1 MAGVN
6 KVILVG
12 NLGADPKLNNEQD
25 IEKLAA
31 RLSIA
36 TSESWQDQ
44 RTGEKVEKTEWH
56 SVVLWRKLAKIAS
69 DWLRKGDKVYIEGKL
84 QTRKWTDNN
93 GIERYTTEIVASSLQ
108 MLGTKGENRTAPT
121 NNAPKPQ
128 DNEVMTDEERQEAQQ
143 VQQQSSPNFDDDVPF

>member
-25 IEKLAA
+25 IEKLVA
-31 RLSIA
+31 RISIA

-56 SVVLWRKLAKIAS
+56 NVVLWRRLAKIAS

-84 QTRKWTDNN
+84 QTRKWTDNS
-93 GIERYTTEIVASSLQ
+93 GVERYTTEIIASSLQ
-108 MLGTKGENRTAPT
+108 MLGTKGERTTPT

-128 DNEVMTDEERQEAQQ
+128 DDEVMTDEERKEAQQ
-143 VQQQSSPNFDDDVPF
+143 TKQQDSQSFDDDIPF

>member
-1 MAGVN
+1 M
-6 KVILVG
+6 ILVG

-25 IEKLAA
+25 IEKLVA
-31 RLSIA
+31 RISIA

-56 SVVLWRKLAKIAS
+56 NVVLWRRLAKIAS

-93 GIERYTTEIVASSLQ
+93 GVERYTTEIIASSLQ
-108 MLGTKGENRTAPT
+108 MLGTKGERTVPT

-128 DNEVMTDEERQEAQQ
+128 DGEVMTDEERQEAQQ
-143 VQQQSSPNFDDDVPF
+143 TNQQDSQSFDDDIPF

>member
-25 IEKLAA
+25 VEKLAA

-56 SVVLWRKLAKIAS
+56 SVVLWRRLAKIAS

-93 GIERYTTEIVASSLQ
+93 GVERYTTEIIASSLQ
-108 MLGTKGENRTAPT
+108 MLGTKGERTAPT
-121 NNAPKPQ
+121 NNAPSPQ
-128 DNEVMTDEERQEAQQ
+128 DDEVMTDEERKEAQQ
-143 VQQQSSPNFDDDVPF
+143 AQQQPSQSFDDDIPF

>member
-25 IEKLAA
+25 IEKLVA
-31 RLSIA
+31 RIYIA

-56 SVVLWRKLAKIAS
+56 NVVLWRRLAKIAS

-93 GIERYTTEIVASSLQ
+93 GVERYTTEIIASSLQ
-108 MLGTKGENRTAPT
+108 MLGTKGERTVPT

-128 DNEVMTDEERQEAQQ
+128 DGEVMTDEERQEAQQ
-143 VQQQSSPNFDDDVPF
+143 TNQQDSQSFDDIPF